1 MRSWKRLIAMALA
14 GVLTVGCAA
23 GCAGASEQTE
33 NGSAAASSD
42 TKQPIITVMTNSMGG
57 EKQHML
63 QAGAILQGKELGYT
77 INILAPNNAAN
88 TQEVI
93 NDLAAAQTYSDAI
106 VFMPSYDTM
115 TPEEETTQV
124 YLNQIIPALSDVRAA
139 GIPVVLMSY
148 ELDDDRAYDAF
159 CGINRYRAGRALGD
173 QIAENQPGA
182 VVGLIQLDSV
192 TKSYKIWEKGIVD
205 ALQENGCT
213 VLEDA
218 AVADWD
224 FSTATSL
231 CTALMENHP
240 DLTTFVCMSDWLAG
254 AASKSVQKAG
264 RQEISKDEL
273 MESEWSINVVEETE
287 SEEIEPDVQTV
298 QVYAVSWTVGG
309 MKSILGG
316 SLKAEVFEN
325 SMQIGRDSITL
336 ADQLLNGQT
345 VKKINRT
352 PYVLVTQENA
362 QALKDEIHAGLAQ
375 AGLTS

>member
-23 GCAGASEQTE
+23 GCVGASEQTE

-57 EKQHML
+57 KMQHML
-63 QAGAILQGKELGYT
+63 QAGAILQGQELGYT

-88 TQEVI
+88 TQEVLD
-93 NDLAAAQTYSDAI
+93 DLAAAQTYSDAI

-205 ALQENGCT
+205 ALQENG
-213 VLEDA
+213 
-218 AVADWD
+218 
-224 FSTATSL
+224 
-231 CTALMENHP
+231 
-240 DLTTFVCMSDWLAG
+240 
-254 AASKSVQKAG
+254 
-264 RQEISKDEL
+264 
-273 MESEWSINVVEETE
+273 
-287 SEEIEPDVQTV
+287 
-298 QVYAVSWTVGG
+298 
-309 MKSILGG
+309 
-316 SLKAEVFEN
+316 
-325 SMQIGRDSITL
+325 
-336 ADQLLNGQT
+336 
-345 VKKINRT
+345 
-352 PYVLVTQENA
+352 
-362 QALKDEIHAGLAQ
+362 
-375 AGLTS
+375 

>member
-23 GCAGASEQTE
+23 GCVGASEQTE

-63 QAGAILQGKELGYT
+63 QAGAIMQRKELGYT

-88 TQEVI
+88 TQEVLD
-93 NDLAAAQTYSDAI
+93 DLAAAQTYSDAI

-213 VLEDA
+213 VLEEA

-309 MKSILGG
+309 MKSILDG

-325 SMQIGRDSITL
+325 PMQVGRDSITL
-336 ADQLLNGQT
+336 ADQLLKGQT